1 VQDILD
7 FLLYSSFSMDSD
19 HIEQWFAQHGEVKIK
34 QQLEMQKLT
43 VILPFP
49 TPCKAL
55 IGCQSAEN
63 VIPML
68 NKCTV
73 LPAIHIIKPIISKF
87 LKGACATSQA
97 FCSNGK
103 RFSTLEQAMK

>member
-1 VQDILD
+1 VQDIFD

-97 FCSNGK
+97 FCSNRK
-103 RFSTLEQAMK
+103 KQ